1 MDKKIKSIILPD
13 QFKYLAISFLLGIAF
28 STAVSSINQNILHDL
43 FLITCLFLFVLFINH
58 VQKNS
63 KIAFVAAVLFS
74 LFLGYGTSEL
84 HKNKNQYEWPYDRS
98 GLISGQIINRP
109 IIKETRQEMIL
120 ETDSVKIDDQSI
132 RQTGNKPKILVYLPK
147 YPIYNYGDQ
156 VEVSGK
162 IIKPEKFE
170 DFNFE
175 NYLKKY
181 PARAYIK
188 ETSSV
193 EKTGSNTSIA
203 TLLIGSL
210 YSFSGRIEKSLS
222 SILPEPEAS
231 FAAGLVLGQKTNLP
245 KYLLANLQI
254 TGTTHLIALSGYNV
268 TIIINALV
276 LLLSPFLNKRWLLVM
291 GGFLVLFFI
300 IMTGLSP
307 SVVRAAIFS
316 LLLIFGKTIGRKA
329 NQVNLMLLAAVAM
342 VIFNPNLLLYDIG
355 FQLSFAA
362 FSGIIIISPLID
374 RFVLKTKLV
383 DWPAYITK
391 TFSETLSAQLAV
403 MPIIVFSFKIVS
415 LISPIANLAVLWI
428 IPWAM
433 FLVFIG
439 IALSLIWLPLGKIS
453 IIVIWPVLKSII
465 FIINL
470 FSRIP
475 LASFSVQ
482 NESVYKGLSYLILAF
497 VIIIIIRAKKKYEKI
512 I

>member
-1 MDKKIKSIILPD
+1 MILPD
-13 QFKYLAISFLLGIAF
+13 QFKYLALSFLFGIAF
-28 STAVSSINQNILHDL
+28 STAVVLVNQNIPHDL
-43 FLITCLFLFVLFINH
+43 FLITCLFLFVLLINYVLKNNKITFI
-58 VQKNS
+58 
-63 KIAFVAAVLFS
+63 AAVLFS
-74 LFLGYGTSEL
+74 LFLGYATGEL
-84 HKNKNQYEWPYDRS
+84 HENKNQFAWPYDSS
-98 GLISGQIINRP
+98 GIIAGQIINRP
-109 IIKETRQEMIL
+109 IIKETRQEIIL
-120 ETDSVKIDDQSI
+120 ETDSVKIDNQSV
-132 RQTGNKPKILVYLPK
+132 RQTGNRPKILVYLPK
-147 YPIYNYGDQ
+147 YPIYNYGDR

-193 EKTGSNTSIA
+193 EKTGSDTSA
-203 TLLIGSL
+203 KTLLIGSL

-245 KYLLANLQI
+245 KYLLTNLQI

-276 LLLSPFLNKRWLLVM
+276 LLLSPYLNKRWLLVF

-300 IMTGLSP
+300 IMTGLSA
-307 SVVRAAIFS
+307 SVVRATIFS
-316 LLLIFGKTIGRKA
+316 LLLIFGKTVGRKA
-329 NQVNLMLLAAVAM
+329 NQINLMLLAAVIM

-362 FSGIIIISPLID
+362 FSGIIIISPIID
-374 RFVLKTKLV
+374 RVILKTKLV
-383 DWPAYITK
+383 AWPAYITK

-403 MPIIVFSFKIVS
+403 MPIIIFSFKIVS

-433 FLVFIG
+433 LLVFIG
-439 IALSLIWLPLGKIS
+439 IALSLLWLPLGKIL
-453 IIVIWPVLKSII
+453 IIIIWPVLKSII

-470 FSRIP
+470 FSRVP
-475 LASFSVQ
+475 LASFNIE
-482 NESVYKGLSYLILAF
+482 NETVYKGLSYLVLAF
-497 VIIIIIRAKKKYEKI
+497 VIIIIIKSKKKNEKPL
-512 I
+512 

>member
-1 MDKKIKSIILPD
+1 
-13 QFKYLAISFLLGIAF
+13 
-28 STAVSSINQNILHDL
+28 
-43 FLITCLFLFVLFINH
+43 
-58 VQKNS
+58 
-63 KIAFVAAVLFS
+63 
-74 LFLGYGTSEL
+74 
-84 HKNKNQYEWPYDRS
+84 
-98 GLISGQIINRP
+98 
-109 IIKETRQEMIL
+109 
-120 ETDSVKIDDQSI
+120 
-132 RQTGNKPKILVYLPK
+132 
-147 YPIYNYGDQ
+147 
-156 VEVSGK
+156 
-162 IIKPEKFE
+162 
-170 DFNFE
+170 
-175 NYLKKY
+175 
-181 PARAYIK
+181 
-188 ETSSV
+188 
-193 EKTGSNTSIA
+193 
-203 TLLIGSL
+203 
-210 YSFSGRIEKSLS
+210 
-222 SILPEPEAS
+222 
-231 FAAGLVLGQKTNLP
+231 
-245 KYLLANLQI
+245 
-254 TGTTHLIALSGYNV
+254 
-268 TIIINALV
+268 
-276 LLLSPFLNKRWLLVM
+276 M